1 MKVGDV
7 IKSLRKEHRMTQ
19 ADLANKLNVAPTAV
33 SAWERN
39 ENRPLMDKLTILAEL
54 FNVPISRF
62 FDVEE
67 FGGQV
72 ITNTTMIPVV
82 GRISCGNGVFA
93 YEEIEGYEETPT
105 EWLNGG
111 EYIYLRAKGDSMTG
125 ARIFEGDLLLIRR
138 QEEVENGEIAAV
150 LVGEEAYLKRVYVH
164 GDQLSLHSESLTT
177 KYEPIYCP
185 PTDVKIIGKLKMN
198 VIKY

>member
-7 IKSLRKEHRMTQ
+7 IKSLRKAHKMTQ
-19 ADLANKLNVAPTAV
+19 ADLAKKLNVAPTAV

-39 ENRPLMDKLTILAEL
+39 ENRPLMDKLTILAEM
-54 FNVPISRF
+54 FNVPITKF

-67 FGGQV
+67 FEGQSLR
-72 ITNTTMIPVV
+72 NTILVPIV
-82 GRISCGNGVFA
+82 GRVSCGNGNLAF
-93 YEEIEGYEETPT
+93 EEIEGYEATPS

-111 EYIYLRAKGDSMTG
+111 EYFYLRAKGDSMTA

-150 LVGEEAYLKRVYVH
+150 LIGEEAYLKRVYVH
-164 GDQLSLHSESLTT
+164 GDQLSLHSESLAS
-177 KYEPIYCP
+177 KYDPIYCP
-185 PTDVKIIGKLKMN
+185 PSEARIIGRLKKI
-198 VIKY
+198 VVEV